1 LLSGFFDILNE
12 QVKLIVRDDKQRW
25 RLFWVWNTSS

>member
-12 QVKLIVRDDKQRW
+12 QVKLIVRDDEQGW